1 MLFLIYIYNK
11 LLMCLRVKER
21 KMRKITVLVR
31 VCCFAVGLIL
41 VDQELLTGIS
51 GMIKNL
57 PQRVNQVKLEG
68 VE

>member
-1 MLFLIYIYNK
+1 
-11 LLMCLRVKER
+11 
-21 KMRKITVLVR
+21 MRKITVLVR